1 MSKTKRAISVF
12 LAVVL
17 TAVFALSVFFVVF
30 ESKHNCSGDDCQIC
44 QTVNLCLKVFN
55 NKSPKPETASVVS
68 LIAFA
73 LVLVMG
79 AVLLCKKNE
88 NLITLKVK
96 LSD

>member
-1 MSKTKRAISVF
+1 MSKAKKALSLF

-44 QTVNLCLKVFN
+44 QSVNLCLKLFD
-55 NKSPKPETASVVS
+55 NKTPKPESANV
-68 LIAFA
+68 IAA
-73 LVLVMG
+73 LFFGIVLVVG

-88 NLITLKVK
+88 NLITLKIK
-96 LSD
+96 LSN